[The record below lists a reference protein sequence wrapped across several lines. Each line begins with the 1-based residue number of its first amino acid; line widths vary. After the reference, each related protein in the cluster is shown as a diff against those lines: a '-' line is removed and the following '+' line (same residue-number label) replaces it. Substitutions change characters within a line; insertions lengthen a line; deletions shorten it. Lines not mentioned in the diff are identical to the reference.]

1 VPLYRKDSPSSRQAL
16 KKAVQQMPVPVIR
29 ILRPRSAL
37 GIWIAG
43 LAGSFLDLPFAG
55 EAEEPAVEQ
64 PFDIRGQLAQPAAS
78 ESLQQVPPVWSG
90 YAMPLALAKS
100 VKEAKSRRVAYARNR
115 RGPWSYQKAACHQ
128 LSNSAAGE
136 RESGRRSYD
145 GLHSRR
151 NNA

>member
-1 VPLYRKDSPSSRQAL
+1 
-16 KKAVQQMPVPVIR
+16 MPVPVIR

-78 ESLQQVPPVWSG
+78 LQQVPPVWSG
-90 YAMPLALAKS
+90 YDMPLALAKS
-100 VKEAKSRRVAYARNR
+100 HCQ
-115 RGPWSYQKAACHQ
+115 G
-128 LSNSAAGE
+128 G
-136 RESGRRSYD
+136 
-145 GLHSRR
+145 
-151 NNA
+151 